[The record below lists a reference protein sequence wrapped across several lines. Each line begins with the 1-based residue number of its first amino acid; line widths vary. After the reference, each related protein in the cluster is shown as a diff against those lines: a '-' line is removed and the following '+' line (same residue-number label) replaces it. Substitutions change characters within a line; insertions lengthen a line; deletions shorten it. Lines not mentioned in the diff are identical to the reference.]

1 MLRLPWAQTTFEKL
15 MRSWCCTEEK
25 MDSDR
30 SWSLR
35 PPSSNQRIPFISF
48 NKKIIFTLSRK
59 DFHLSLLIHGWQTWQ
74 TLRGDCPICT
84 HLEFLAFERNSVF
97 CSDCGGVSP
106 LSVFQCIKKG
116 DEQFQVSSQ
125 HLRREEK
132 MPLLQDETKKR
143 KRPSQRCRICGER
156 VPLGSG
162 DGEHLCYVQPLP
174 LDREHTQKILFYD
187 FETLVEESQKILCFQ
202 DSNFNLKS
210 DIVLV
215 QWKHRKGCLYVKA
228 NKVFITA
235 FTKVYARLKN
245 VILPGKSEGESILHR
260 QRQPDL
266 HGVKGGRERRLW
278 KRAPISANWRMNWE
292 GTSSSCLFQQVLNAT
307 PTRQGRERA
316 CYTLKA
322 SHRRDSVGR
331 KSTAT
336 TGVRWGGGGIDTP
349 HQNIVEEP
357 ARKPVL
363 AADPGWAHEPQPQRV
378 HVYQSVLVKQPCAKL
393 TFHGSWLPPYRL
405 WNTGEALL
413 VFTSSRVNLMLLW
426 QLRLYLFCRSRRMS
440 R

>member
-1 MLRLPWAQTTFEKL
+1 
-15 MRSWCCTEEK
+15 
-25 MDSDR
+25 
-30 SWSLR
+30 
-35 PPSSNQRIPFISF
+35 
-48 NKKIIFTLSRK
+48 
-59 DFHLSLLIHGWQTWQ
+59 
-74 TLRGDCPICT
+74 
-84 HLEFLAFERNSVF
+84 
-97 CSDCGGVSP
+97 
-106 LSVFQCIKKG
+106 
-116 DEQFQVSSQ
+116 
-125 HLRREEK
+125 

-278 KRAPISANWRMNWE
+278 KWAPISAN
-292 GTSSSCLFQQVLNAT
+292 
-307 PTRQGRERA
+307 
-316 CYTLKA
+316 
-322 SHRRDSVGR
+322 
-331 KSTAT
+331 
-336 TGVRWGGGGIDTP
+336 
-349 HQNIVEEP
+349 
-357 ARKPVL
+357 
-363 AADPGWAHEPQPQRV
+363 
-378 HVYQSVLVKQPCAKL
+378 
-393 TFHGSWLPPYRL
+393 
-405 WNTGEALL
+405 
-413 VFTSSRVNLMLLW
+413 
-426 QLRLYLFCRSRRMS
+426 
-440 R
+440 